1 MRPTPTALCAYG
13 AADLN
18 RRILSLLRQSERTLE
33 IETVERIFGLPRLYT
48 AYDAPRSADYFVIL
62 SRQPGGE
69 RWRAMLSF
77 DESFFPTD
85 RARQPRF
92 RGTMRP
98 RRIAPARRGWL
109 QLRVTWLEP
118 REIRPG
124 TGACLAPDALARGAR
139 LRGWRVE
146 PVMPLVMD
154 AAPRPRLEI
163 TRGRG
168 TISVPLADENP
179 CVTDFDLSIEE
190 AR

>member
-1 MRPTPTALCAYG
+1 MLVTVLPLLALLAAPGPGPRPVQACGSGTPEPSDSPSLRPTPTALCAYG

-33 IETVERIFGLPRLYT
+33 IGTVERIFGLPRLYT
-48 AYDAPRSADYFVIL
+48 LYDAPRSADYFVIL

-98 RRIAPARRGWL
+98 RRIAP
-109 QLRVTWLEP
+109 
-118 REIRPG
+118 
-124 TGACLAPDALARGAR
+124 
-139 LRGWRVE
+139 
-146 PVMPLVMD
+146 
-154 AAPRPRLEI
+154 
-163 TRGRG
+163 
-168 TISVPLADENP
+168 
-179 CVTDFDLSIEE
+179 
-190 AR
+190 